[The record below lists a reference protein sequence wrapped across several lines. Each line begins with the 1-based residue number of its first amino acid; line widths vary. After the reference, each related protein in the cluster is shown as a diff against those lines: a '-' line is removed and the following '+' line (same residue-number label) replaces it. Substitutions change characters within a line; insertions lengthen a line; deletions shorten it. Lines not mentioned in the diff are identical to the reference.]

1 MTTMPHPTEEAFARF
16 RRGELPPPEVA
27 RLGMHLA
34 NCRECAAAAARSVDV
49 SRSAASLRDDLGEHL
64 RGEAVV
70 AYVDGTASTEE
81 TARATEHLGYCD
93 ACRRDVEDLR
103 QFSRRAAITPSWWR
117 LAAVAAAVLLAIVI
131 AAAII
136 FRREPA
142 APPRTATH
150 VDAHRAERDALVT
163 AALRDG
169 IAKPALLVSMTPP
182 GQAMRGVSAGEEPRV
197 IEPAG
202 VVVDDA
208 RPLFRWS
215 DTGNTNVSL
224 SVFSEGQTVMQSA
237 TLRGNEWKPARAL
250 DRGKV
255 YRWQIEVTTAKTV
268 TIAPNPSDPP
278 AMFAVLSD
286 DEHRALA
293 AARIRFANDDLYLG
307 VLAARFGLESEAI
320 GHLRRYC
327 AAHPAEKQT
336 AALLRSVESWR
347 AAK

>member
-49 SRSAASLRDDLGEHL
+49 SRAATSLRDDLGDHL
-64 RGEAVV
+64 RGDDVV

-81 TARATEHLGYCD
+81 AARATGHLAYCD
-93 ACRRDVEDLR
+93 ACRQDVEDLR
-103 QFSRRAAITPSWWR
+103 QFSRRSTPWWR
-117 LAAVAAAVLLAIVI
+117 LAAVAAAALLAIVI

-136 FRREPA
+136 SRREPA
-142 APPRTATH
+142 TPPRTATH
-150 VDAHRAERDALVT
+150 IDAKRAERDALVT

-182 GQAMRGVSAGEEPRV
+182 GQAMRGASSGEEPRV

-202 VVVDDA
+202 VIVDDP

-215 DTGNTNVSL
+215 DTGNANVIL
-224 SVFSEGQTVMQSA
+224 SIFSEGQTVMQSA
-237 TLRGNEWKPARAL
+237 TLHGSEWQPARAL

-286 DEHRALA
+286 DQHRALA
-293 AARIRFANDDLYLG
+293 AARARFATDDLYLG
-307 VLAARFGLESEAI
+307 VLTARNGLESEAI

-327 AAHPAEKQT
+327 AAHPAEKQV
-336 AALLRSVESWR
+336 AALLRGVEAWR